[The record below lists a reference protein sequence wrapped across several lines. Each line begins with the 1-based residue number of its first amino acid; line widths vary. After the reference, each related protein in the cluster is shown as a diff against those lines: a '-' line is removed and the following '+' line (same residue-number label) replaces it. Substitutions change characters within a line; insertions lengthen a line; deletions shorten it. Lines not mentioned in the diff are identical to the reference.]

1 MKLKN
6 ALAPTLSRKRAREQS
21 YRYAN
26 FTLTG
31 LISLLCVSPA
41 WAVEPFVVKDIRV
54 EGIQRTE
61 AGTVFS
67 YLPVKVGDTM
77 DDGQAAAVIRALYA
91 TGFFKDVRLE
101 VEQGVLIVLVRERPS
116 IASIEVNGVKD
127 FPKDQL
133 KDNMKYAGL
142 AEARIFDKGA
152 LDKATQELKRQY
164 VARGKYGVS
173 VAATVTELERNRVGI
188 VFNVAEGEV
197 SKIKQINLVGNQA
210 YQEDEL
216 LDMMKLSTPDW
227 MSWFSKNDQY
237 SKQKLSADMEAMRSF
252 YMDNGYLEFNIDST
266 QVSITPDKKDI
277 YITINITEG
286 AKYTVSKVGVSGN
299 TLIAKEEIEKLIQVK
314 VGDTFSRK
322 ALTETSK
329 KVGERLGQ
337 DGYAFANVN
346 AIPEIDK
353 GKHQV
358 AFSFVVDPGQRV
370 YVRRINIAGNDKTRD
385 EVIRREF
392 RQVEGAWFDVEKIK
406 KSKQRVDKLDYFSEV
421 NVETPPVQGA
431 TDQMDVNVSIKEK
444 STGNISVGAGFSQG
458 EGMTLTA
465 GVTQAN
471 LFGSGNHISTQ
482 INTSK
487 VNQVYSLSYTNPY
500 FTDDGVSRGFDVYK
514 RDTNSSSTAVSQYS
528 SKTFGGGVRFG
539 VPIAEDESISY
550 GLAFESTEL
559 GVDPLTASA
568 RLTQYVNTFGASNRN
583 LLGTIGWGK
592 DSRDSAIYTTEGT
605 VQRAFAEVALPV
617 FDMRYYKLNYQHQWF
632 YPVNSDV
639 TLLLNGEAGAGGGYG
654 GKPMPFFK
662 NFYAG
667 GTGSVRGYDANSL
680 GPRDLNDQVLGGTK
694 RVVGNAELLLPV
706 PGIKEKSVRLSGFFD
721 AGAVTGPGDLPGSA
735 GLRYSTGAAITWI
748 SPMGPI
754 KFSYAVPL
762 NKQLVDKL
770 QRFQFSLGSMF

>member
-1 MKLKN
+1 MKLKK
-6 ALAPTLSRKRAREQS
+6 LA
-21 YRYAN
+21 
-26 FTLTG
+26 G
-31 LISLLCVSPA
+31 LISLLCMSPA
-41 WAVEPFVVKDIRV
+41 WAIEPFTVKDIRV
-54 EGIQRTE
+54 EGVQRTE

-67 YLPVKVGDTM
+67 YLPVKVGDIL
-77 DDGQAAAVIRALYA
+77 DDQQAAASIRALYA

-101 VEQGVLIVLVRERPS
+101 VEQGVLVVLVRERPS
-116 IASIEVNGVKD
+116 IASIELNGIKD

-152 LDKATQELKRQY
+152 LDKAVQELKRQY

-173 VAATVTELERNRVGI
+173 VTTTVTELERNRVGI

-197 SKIKQINLVGNQA
+197 SKIKQINLVGNRA
-210 YQEDEL
+210 YEEDEL

-252 YMDNGYLEFNIDST
+252 YMDNGYLEFSIDST

-286 AKYTVSKVGVSGN
+286 EKYTVSRTGVSGN
-299 TLIAKEEIEKLIQVK
+299 TLIAKEEIEKLVQVK
-314 VGDTFSRK
+314 AGDTFSRK

-337 DGYAFANVN
+337 EGYAFANVN
-346 AIPEIDK
+346 AIPELDK
-353 GKHQV
+353 EKHQV
-358 AFSFVVDPGQRV
+358 AFNFVVDPGQRV
-370 YVRRINIAGNDKTRD
+370 YIRRINIAGNDKTRD

-406 KSKQRVDKLDYFSEV
+406 KSKQRVDKLNFFEEV
-421 NVETPPVQGA
+421 DVETPPVQGA
-431 TDQMDVNVSIKEK
+431 TDQMDVNVSVKEK
-444 STGNISVGAGFSQG
+444 STGNISVGAGFSDG
-458 EGMTLTA
+458 EGVTLSA
-465 GVTQAN
+465 GITQAN
-471 LFGSGNHISTQ
+471 LFGSGNHVSTQ

-500 FTDDGVSRGFDVYK
+500 FTDDGVSRGFDVY
-514 RDTNSSSTAVSQYS
+514 RRNTDSSSTAVSQYS
-528 SKTFGGGVRFG
+528 SKTLGGGVRFG
-539 VPIAEDESISY
+539 VPIGEDESISY
-550 GLAFESTEL
+550 GLAFESTQL
-559 GVDPLTASA
+559 GLMANPPV

-583 LLGTIGWGK
+583 LLGTIGWGR

-605 VQRAFAEVALPV
+605 VQHAFAEIALPV

-632 YPVNSDV
+632 HPVSSDF
-639 TLLLNGEAGAGGGYG
+639 TLLLNGEAGVAGGYG

-667 GTGSVRGYDANSL
+667 GTGSVRGYDSNSL
-680 GPRDLNDQVLGGTK
+680 GPRDFDNQALGGTK
-694 RVVGNAELLLPV
+694 RVVGNAELLMPV
-706 PGIKEKSVRLSGFFD
+706 PGVKEKSVRLSGFVD
-721 AGAVTGPGDLPGSA
+721 AGAVYGSGDLPGSA
-735 GLRYSTGAAITWI
+735 GMRYSAGAAFTWI
-748 SPMGPI
+748 SPVGPI

-762 NKQLVDKL
+762 NKQPVDKL
-770 QRFQFSLGSMF
+770 QKFQFNLGSMF

>member
-1 MKLKN
+1 MKLRK
-6 ALAPTLSRKRAREQS
+6 LA
-21 YRYAN
+21 
-26 FTLTG
+26 G
-31 LISLLCVSPA
+31 LIPLLCMSPA
-41 WAVEPFVVKDIRV
+41 WAIEPFTVKDIRV
-54 EGIQRTE
+54 EGVQRTE

-77 DDGQAAAVIRALYA
+77 GDQQAAVAIRALYA

-116 IASIEVNGVKD
+116 IASIELNGIKD

-152 LDKATQELKRQY
+152 LDKAVQELKRQY

-173 VAATVTELERNRVGI
+173 VTTTVTELERNRVGI

-197 SKIKQINLVGNQA
+197 SKIKQINLVGNRA
-210 YQEDEL
+210 YEEDEL

-227 MSWFSKNDQY
+227 MSWFSNSDQY

-252 YMDNGYLEFNIDST
+252 YMDNGYLEFSIDST

-286 AKYTVSKVGVSGN
+286 EKYTVSRTGVSGN
-299 TLIAKEEIEKLIQVK
+299 TLIAKEEVEKLIQVK
-314 VGDTFSRK
+314 AGDTFSRK

-329 KVGERLGQ
+329 KIGERLGQ
-337 DGYAFANVN
+337 EGYAFANVN
-346 AIPEIDK
+346 AIPELDK
-353 GKHQV
+353 EKHQV
-358 AFSFVVDPGQRV
+358 AFNFVIDPGQRV
-370 YVRRINIAGNDKTRD
+370 YIRRINIAGNDKTRD

-406 KSKQRVDKLDYFSEV
+406 KSKQRVDKLNFFEEV
-421 NVETPPVQGA
+421 NVETPPVQGTA
-431 TDQMDVNVSIKEK
+431 DQMDVNVSVKEK
-444 STGNISVGAGFSQG
+444 STGNISVGAGFSDN
-458 EGMTLTA
+458 EGITLSA

-471 LFGSGNHISTQ
+471 LFGSGNHVSTQ

-500 FTDDGVSRGFDVYK
+500 FTDDGVSRGFDVY
-514 RDTNSSSTAVSQYS
+514 RRNTDSSSTAVSQYS
-528 SKTFGGGVRFG
+528 SKTMGGGVRFG
-539 VPIAEDESISY
+539 VPIGEDESISY
-550 GLAFESTEL
+550 GLAFESTQL
-559 GVDPLTASA
+559 GLLTDPPV

-583 LLGTIGWGK
+583 LLGTIGWGR
-592 DSRDSAIYTTEGT
+592 DSRDSAIYTTQGT
-605 VQRAFAEVALPV
+605 VQHAFAEIALPV

-632 YPVNSDV
+632 HPVSSDI
-639 TLLLNGEAGAGGGYG
+639 TLLLNGEAGVGGGYG
-654 GKPMPFFK
+654 SKPMPFFK

-667 GTGSVRGYDANSL
+667 GTGSVRGYDSNSL
-680 GPRDLNDQVLGGTK
+680 GPRDFDDQALGGTK
-694 RVVGNAELLLPV
+694 RVVGNVELLMPV

-721 AGAVTGPGDLPGSA
+721 AGAVYGSGDLPGSA
-735 GLRYSTGAAITWI
+735 GLRYSAGAAITWI
-748 SPMGPI
+748 SPVGPI

-762 NKQLVDKL
+762 NKQPVDKL
-770 QRFQFSLGSMF
+770 QKFQFNLGSMF